1 MGAIDPENKTV
12 GKDRARV
19 IRPAGPGDASR
30 IAEILVFSKRT
41 HYRAIFHDDDF
52 SFGELQVLPAALRY
66 RDHPETLAG
75 ILVFD
80 DEFVKG
86 MIRLDGDEIAEL
98 YVDPFFEGQGIGSVL
113 MAEALRRILRPRLWV
128 LEKNDAAVGFYRRQG
143 FVFSG
148 VREQEENTPEFKAQM
163 VYAGPFGPVIGKTVR
178 VTVDRPAGSRHP
190 AWPDLVYPV
199 NYGYVEGAR
208 GGDGEWQDVYIL
220 GPDGPLT
227 EFTGTVKAV
236 IRRTDDEED
245 KWVAAPEG
253 ACLTE
258 SEIREKTAFQ
268 EKYFHSVIRMRE

>member
-1 MGAIDPENKTV
+1 MGEREPETE
-12 GKDRARV
+12 KDRSRF

-80 DEFVKG
+80 DGFVKG

-128 LEKNDAAVGFYRRQG
+128 LEKNDTAAGFYRKHG

-148 VREQEENTPEFKAQM
+148 VREQQENTPEFKAEM
-163 VYAGPFGPVIGKTVR
+163 VYAGRLDPVIGKTVR
-178 VTVDRPAGSRHP
+178 VTVDRPVGSRHP
-190 AWPDLVYPV
+190 AYPDLVYPV
-199 NYGYVEGAR
+199 NYGYVEGVP

-220 GPDGPLT
+220 GTDTPLS

-236 IRRTDDEED
+236 IRRTDDVED
-245 KWVAAPEG
+245 KWVAAPETV
-253 ACLTE
+253 CLTE
-258 SEIREKTAFQ
+258 EEIREKTDFQ
-268 EKYFHSVIRMRE
+268 EKFFHTAVVMRGC